1 VTTVGREVRMDAVA
15 ARRVR
20 WSMLGALALIAAVLL
35 VQGWQVLVAEN
46 LRESDAEVQ
55 TLASA
60 QRVHSQRLALLV
72 AQPAQTSPAEELQK
86 ALDEAQVQAQRL
98 EQLLAQLAR
107 SEDTEESLEVQA
119 AASLWSGQ
127 REAFF
132 AGVTDHLV
140 GLRTL
145 DLGRL
150 EQSAAKIRALTGP
163 FLNSTVELSR
173 QARLS
178 EQAHARSA
186 ARLLLA
192 TIGLVLVLILLLV
205 VFVAEP
211 TARSVARQHAMLHA
225 QAEEMRRLA
234 LVAEHTANAVMIL
247 DAERRIEWINASV
260 TRMTGFRLSE
270 VHGRPITAALAVEG
284 MDAVILAGLRE
295 RLLQEGQLRGDVRIR
310 AKGGRD
316 TWVSIDMQPVR
327 DLASVVT
334 GWVVVAAD
342 IDEQVHQRQQR
353 RALFEAL
360 PTGVLVYSK
369 AGELQELNEAAKQM
383 LGLDDASL
391 RDRHRL
397 ETGLEALGR
406 PVRDDMRE
414 YPAHERPVQR
424 TLRDGQGLRG
434 ESVGFV
440 RGDEDVL
447 WMMVNTEP
455 LIDEKGAIEGVVAC
469 FVDVTRQKQLEQ
481 RLRDNSRTDDLTLLP
496 NRVVVTDR
504 IRAAL
509 ERHRA
514 QPGYHFAVLF
524 MDFDRFKQ
532 VNDTLGHGVGDELLR
547 QIAARLQTGLR
558 PGDAFVR
565 TSDFGQMAARI
576 GGDEFVVVLDDIRG
590 DLDAEVVAA
599 RLLDLLAEPY
609 RIGAH
614 VVNSSVSIGVVTAT
628 HAVDDVDA
636 VLRDADIAMYE
647 AKRTGRGRYVLFE
660 PAMHRRVR
668 DDVSLENDLR
678 EAMAKGELFV
688 VYQPL
693 VDLATRELTGMEA
706 LVRWRHPQRGMVSP
720 VEFIPVAEAIGLIG
734 RLGDHVLRTACA
746 EFALLQSQHGPLA
759 PQTVSVNLSRA
770 QLREPSLVSDIQ
782 DALRSHGLDAA
793 QLQLEITE
801 SLAAQDLSVQTKLG
815 EIKALGVTLAL
826 DDFGTGYSSLSCLHE
841 LPIDT
846 VKIDRAFVSMAQ
858 TSDYHRVLIEA
869 TILVAETLGMNT
881 VAEGIESVGQAD
893 LMRALGC
900 GKGQGYLFSAPL
912 DHAALSRWIEAGLAD
927 A

>member
-1 VTTVGREVRMDAVA
+1 
-15 ARRVR
+15 
-20 WSMLGALALIAAVLL
+20 MLGALALIAAVLL
-35 VQGWQVLVAEN
+35 VQGWQVLVAER
-46 LRESDAEVQ
+46 LRDSDAEVQ

-72 AQPAQTSPAEELQK
+72 AQPAQTSAAEELGNS
-86 ALDEAQVQAQRL
+86 LEEARLQARRL
-98 EQLLAQLAR
+98 EQLLEQVAR
-107 SEDTEESLEVQA
+107 SEDTRESRAMQVA
-119 AASLWSGQ
+119 AGHWSRQ
-127 REAFF
+127 REEFF
-132 AGVTDHLV
+132 SHVADYLV
-140 GLRTL
+140 GLRAS
-145 DLGRL
+145 DPQRLG
-150 EQSAAKIRALTGP
+150 QSAARVRALAGP
-163 FLNSTVELSR
+163 FLNTTVELSR
-173 QARLS
+173 QASLS

-186 ARLLLA
+186 SRLMLA
-192 TIGLVLVLILLLV
+192 TIGLVLVLIILLV
-205 VFVAEP
+205 VAVVEP
-211 TARSVARQHAMLHA
+211 TARSVARQHALLQA

-234 LVAEHTANAVMIL
+234 LVAEHTANAVVIL
-247 DAERRIEWINASV
+247 DAQRRIEWINASV
-260 TRMTGFRLSE
+260 TRMTGFRLPE
-270 VHGRPITAALAVEG
+270 VRGQAITAAFAVDG
-284 MDAVILAGLRE
+284 MDAGVLAQLRQ
-295 RLLQEGQLRGDVRIR
+295 RLAEAGQLRGDVRVR
-310 AKGGRD
+310 AKGGGE
-316 TWVSIDMQPVR
+316 TWVSVDMQPVR
-327 DLASVVT
+327 DLPGAIT
-334 GWVVVAAD
+334 GWIVVAAD
-342 IDEQVHQRQQR
+342 IDEQVRQRQQR

-360 PTGVLVYSK
+360 PTGVMVYSK
-369 AGELQELNEAAKQM
+369 SGQLQELNNAAREI
-383 LGLDDASL
+383 LGLDEASMY
-391 RDRHRL
+391 DFEHRQEVL
-397 ETGLEALGR
+397 AGMGR
-406 PVRDDMRE
+406 AMRDDLSDYPVQE
-414 YPAHERPVQR
+414 WPAHR
-424 TLRDGQGLRG
+424 TLRTGVGLRG
-434 ESVGFV
+434 ESMGFA
-440 RGDEDVL
+440 RGDDEAS
-447 WMMVNTEP
+447 WIMVNTEP
-455 LIDEKGAIEGVVAC
+455 LVDEGGAIEGVVVC
-469 FVDVTRQKQLEQ
+469 FVDVTQQKLLE
-481 RLRDNSRTDDLTLLP
+481 RKLRENSRSDDLTLLP
-496 NRVVVTDR
+496 NRVVLTEH

-547 QIAARLQTGLR
+547 QIAARLQNGLR
-558 PGDAFVR
+558 PGDAFVQ

-590 DLDAEVVAA
+590 DLDAEVVAG

-609 RIGAH
+609 RIGAD

-628 HAVDDVDA
+628 HAADDVDA

-647 AKRTGRGRYVLFE
+647 AKRTGRGRYVMFE

-678 EAMAKGELFV
+678 EAVSRGELSV

-693 VDLATRELTGMEA
+693 VDLATRRLMGMEA

-734 RLGDHVLRTACA
+734 RLGDLVLRTACS
-746 EFALLQSQHGPLA
+746 EFALLQAELGPLA

-770 QLREPSLVSDIQ
+770 QLREHSLVPSIQ
-782 DALRSHGLDAA
+782 DALRAHGMDAA

-801 SLAAQDLSVQTKLG
+801 SLAAQDLSVQSKLG

-846 VKIDRAFVSMAQ
+846 VKIDRSFVSVAQ

-881 VAEGIESVGQAD
+881 VAEGIETVGQAD

-912 DHAALSRWIEAGLAD
+912 ERAALARWIVEGQQPAA
-927 A
+927 

>member
-1 VTTVGREVRMDAVA
+1 
-15 ARRVR
+15 
-20 WSMLGALALIAAVLL
+20 MLGALALIAVVLL
-35 VQGWQVLVAEN
+35 IQGWQVLVAEG
-46 LRESDAEVQ
+46 LRDSDAEVQ

-72 AQPAQTSPAEELQK
+72 AQPAETSPAEELQK
-86 ALDEAQVQAQRL
+86 ALEEARQQAQRL
-98 EQLLAQLAR
+98 EQLLGQLER
-107 SEDTEESLEVQA
+107 SEDTPESRAMQVA
-119 AASLWSGQ
+119 AGQWSRQ
-127 REAFF
+127 REDFF
-132 AGVTDHLV
+132 AGVADYLV

-145 DLGRL
+145 ELQRL
-150 EQSAAKIRALTGP
+150 DRSAAKVRALAGP
-163 FLNSTVELSR
+163 FLNTTVELSR

-186 ARLLLA
+186 SRLMLA
-192 TIGLVLVLILLLV
+192 TIGLVLVLIILLV
-205 VFVAEP
+205 VAVAEP
-211 TARSVARQHAMLHA
+211 TARSVARQHALLQA

-234 LVAEHTANAVMIL
+234 LVAEHTANAVIIL
-247 DAERRIEWINASV
+247 DAQRRIEWINASV
-260 TRMTGFRLSE
+260 TRMTGFRLPD
-270 VHGRPITAALAVEG
+270 VRGQAITAALAVEG
-284 MDAVILAGLRE
+284 MDAGVLARLRQ
-295 RLLQEGQLRGDVRIR
+295 RLADEGELRGDVRVR
-310 AKGGRD
+310 SKAGRD

-327 DLASVVT
+327 DLSGAIT
-334 GWVVVAAD
+334 GWIVVAAD
-342 IDEQVHQRQQR
+342 IDEQVRQRQQR

-360 PTGVLVYSK
+360 PTGVMVYSK
-369 AGELQELNEAAKQM
+369 SGAVLELNNAAREI
-383 LGLDDASL
+383 LGLDAASMN
-391 RDRHRL
+391 DFEHRQEPL
-397 ETGLEALGR
+397 AHRGR
-406 PVRDDMRE
+406 PVRDDMSE
-414 YPAHERPVQR
+414 YPAQEWPVQR
-424 TLRDGQGLRG
+424 TLRAGVGLRG
-434 ESVGFV
+434 ESMGFV
-440 RGDEDVL
+440 RDDGEAS
-447 WMMVNTEP
+447 WIMINTEP
-455 LIDEKGAIEGVVAC
+455 LLDETGAIEGVVAC
-469 FVDVTRQKQLEQ
+469 FVDVTRQKLLE
-481 RLRDNSRTDDLTLLP
+481 RKLRDSSRTDDLTLLP

-509 ERHRA
+509 ERHRV

-547 QIAARLQTGLR
+547 QIAGRLQSGLR

-576 GGDEFVVVLDDIRG
+576 GGDEFVVLLDDIRG
-590 DLDAEVVAA
+590 DLDAEVVAS

-609 RIGAH
+609 RIDAH

-647 AKRTGRGRYVLFE
+647 AKRTGRGRYVMFE

-693 VDLATRELTGMEA
+693 VDLATRRLTGMEA
-706 LVRWRHPQRGMVSP
+706 LVRWRHPERGMVSP

-734 RLGDHVLRTACA
+734 RLGDHVLRTACS
-746 EFALLQSQHGPLA
+746 EFALLQAELGPLA

-770 QLREPSLVSDIQ
+770 QLREPALVSDIQ
-782 DALRSHGLDAA
+782 DALRVHGLDAA

-801 SLAAQDLSVQTKLG
+801 SLAAQDLSVQSKLR
-815 EIKALGVTLAL
+815 EIKDLGVTLAL

-858 TSDYHRVLIEA
+858 SSDYHRVLIEA

-881 VAEGIESVGQAD
+881 VAEGIETAGQAD

-900 GKGQGYLFSAPL
+900 GKGQGYLFSPPL
-912 DHAALSRWIEAGLAD
+912 ERTALARWIVEGQQAAS
-927 A
+927 

>member
-1 VTTVGREVRMDAVA
+1 
-15 ARRVR
+15 
-20 WSMLGALALIAAVLL
+20 MLGALALIAAVLM
-35 VQGWQVLVAEN
+35 VQGWQVLVAEG
-46 LRESDAEVQ
+46 LRDSDAEVQ

-72 AQPAQTSPAEELQK
+72 AQPAETSPAEELEK
-86 ALDEAQVQAQRL
+86 SLEEARLQAQRL
-98 EQLLAQLAR
+98 EQLLDQLAR
-107 SEDTEESLEVQA
+107 SEDTPESRAMQVA
-119 AASLWSGQ
+119 AGQWSLQ
-127 REAFF
+127 REEFF
-132 AGVTDHLV
+132 TCVADYLV
-140 GLRTL
+140 GLRTF
-145 DLGRL
+145 DLPRL
-150 EQSAAKIRALTGP
+150 EKAAAKVRALAGP
-163 FLNSTVELSR
+163 FLATTVELSR
-173 QARLS
+173 QARIS

-186 ARLLLA
+186 SRLMLA
-192 TIGLVLVLILLLV
+192 TIGLVLVLIILLAV
-205 VFVAEP
+205 AVAEP
-211 TARSVARQHAMLHA
+211 TARSVARQHALLQA

-234 LVAEHTANAVMIL
+234 LVAEHTANAVIIL

-260 TRMTGFRLSE
+260 TRMTGFQLPE
-270 VHGRPITAALAVEG
+270 VRGRAITAALAVEG
-284 MDAVILAGLRE
+284 MDTTVLAQLRE
-295 RLLQEGQLRGDVRIR
+295 RLAREGQLRGDVRVR
-310 AKGGRD
+310 AKGGRE
-316 TWVSIDMQPVR
+316 TWVAIDMQPVR
-327 DLASVVT
+327 DLSGAIT
-334 GWVVVAAD
+334 GWIVVAAD
-342 IDEQVHQRQQR
+342 IDEQVRQRQQR

-360 PTGVLVYSK
+360 PTGVMVYSK
-369 AGELQELNEAAKQM
+369 TGQVQELNNAAREI
-383 LGLDDASL
+383 LGLDEASMH
-391 RDRHRL
+391 DFEHRQEVL
-397 ETGLEALGR
+397 GGMGR
-406 PVRDDMRE
+406 PVRDDMSD
-414 YPAHERPVQR
+414 YPVQEWPVHR
-424 TLRDGQGLRG
+424 TLRSGVGLRG
-434 ESVGFV
+434 ESMGFA
-440 RGDEDVL
+440 RGEDDAS
-447 WMMVNTEP
+447 WIMINTEP
-455 LIDEKGAIEGVVAC
+455 LVDEAGAIEGVVAC
-469 FVDVTRQKQLEQ
+469 FVDVTRQKLLE
-481 RLRDNSRTDDLTLLP
+481 RKLRDRSRTDDLTLLP

-509 ERHRA
+509 ARHRV

-547 QIAARLQTGLR
+547 QIAARLQSGLR

-590 DLDAEVVAA
+590 DLDAEVVAS

-647 AKRTGRGRYVLFE
+647 AKRTGRGRYVMFE

-693 VDLATRELTGMEA
+693 VDLATRRLMGMEA
-706 LVRWRHPQRGMVSP
+706 LVRWRHPERGMVSP

-734 RLGDHVLRTACA
+734 RLGDHVLRTACS
-746 EFALLQSQHGPLA
+746 EFALLQAELGPLA

-770 QLREPSLVSDIQ
+770 QLREPSLVADIQ
-782 DALRSHGLDAA
+782 DALRAHGLDAA

-801 SLAAQDLSVQTKLG
+801 SLAAQDQSVQSKLG

-881 VAEGIESVGQAD
+881 VAEGIETVGQAD

-912 DHAALSRWIEAGLAD
+912 EHAALSRWIVEGQQPAP
-927 A
+927 

>member
-1 VTTVGREVRMDAVA
+1 
-15 ARRVR
+15 
-20 WSMLGALALIAAVLL
+20 MLGALALIAVVL
-35 VQGWQVLVAEN
+35 VIQGWQVLVAEG
-46 LRESDAEVQ
+46 LRDSDAEVQ

-72 AQPAQTSPAEELQK
+72 AQPAQTSPAEELGK
-86 ALDEAQVQAQRL
+86 SLEEARLQASRL
-98 EQLLAQLAR
+98 EQLLDQLAR
-107 SEDTEESLEVQA
+107 SQDTRESRAMQVA
-119 AASLWSGQ
+119 AGQWSRQ
-127 REAFF
+127 REEFF
-132 AGVTDHLV
+132 ACVADYLI
-140 GLRTL
+140 GLRTFEL
-145 DLGRL
+145 PRL
-150 EQSAAKIRALTGP
+150 EQSAAKVRDLAGP
-163 FLNSTVELSR
+163 FLATTVELSR
-173 QARLS
+173 QARIS

-186 ARLLLA
+186 SRLMLA
-192 TIGLVLVLILLLV
+192 TIGLVLALIILLAV
-205 VFVAEP
+205 AVAEP
-211 TARSVARQHAMLHA
+211 AARSVARQHALLQA

-234 LVAEHTANAVMIL
+234 LVAEHTANAVIIL
-247 DAERRIEWINASV
+247 DAQRRIEWMNASV
-260 TRMTGFRLSE
+260 TRMTGFRLSD
-270 VHGRPITAALAVEG
+270 VRGQAITAALAVEG
-284 MDAVILAGLRE
+284 MDAGLLAQLRQ
-295 RLLQEGQLRGDVRIR
+295 RLAAEGQLRGDVRVR
-310 AKGGRD
+310 SKGGRD

-327 DLASVVT
+327 NPQGAIT
-334 GWVVVAAD
+334 GWIVVAAD
-342 IDEQVHQRQQR
+342 IDEQVRQRQQR

-360 PTGVLVYSK
+360 PTGVMVYSK
-369 AGELQELNEAAKQM
+369 SGQVQELNHAAMEILGMDEASM
-383 LGLDDASL
+383 HDSE
-391 RDRHRL
+391 HRQ
-397 ETGLEALGR
+397 EALSARGR
-406 PVRDDMRE
+406 PVRDDMSD
-414 YPAHERPVQR
+414 YPVQEWPVQR
-424 TLRDGQGLRG
+424 TLRSGIGLRG
-434 ESVGFV
+434 ESMGFA
-440 RGDEDVL
+440 RSDGATS
-447 WMMVNTEP
+447 WIMINTEP
-455 LIDEKGAIEGVVAC
+455 LADETGAIEGVVAC
-469 FVDVTRQKQLEQ
+469 FVDVTRQKLLE
-481 RLRDNSRTDDLTLLP
+481 RKLRDSSRTDELTLLP
-496 NRVVVTDR
+496 NRLVVTDR

-532 VNDTLGHGVGDELLR
+532 VNDTLGHGVGDALLR
-547 QIAARLQTGLR
+547 QIAARLQSGLR

-590 DLDAEVVAA
+590 DLDAEVVAS

-628 HAVDDVDA
+628 HSVDDVDA

-647 AKRTGRGRYVLFE
+647 AKRTGRGRYVMFE
-660 PAMHRRVR
+660 PAMRRRVR

-693 VDLATRELTGMEA
+693 VDLATRSLTGMEA

-734 RLGDHVLRTACA
+734 RLGEHVLRTACS
-746 EFALLQSQHGPLA
+746 EFALLQAELGPLA

-782 DALRSHGLDAA
+782 NALRGHGLDAA

-801 SLAAQDLSVQTKLG
+801 SLAAQDLSVQSKLG

-846 VKIDRAFVSMAQ
+846 VKIDRAFISMAQ

-881 VAEGIESVGQAD
+881 VAEGIETVGQAD

-912 DHAALSRWIEAGLAD
+912 ERAALARWIVNGQPPD